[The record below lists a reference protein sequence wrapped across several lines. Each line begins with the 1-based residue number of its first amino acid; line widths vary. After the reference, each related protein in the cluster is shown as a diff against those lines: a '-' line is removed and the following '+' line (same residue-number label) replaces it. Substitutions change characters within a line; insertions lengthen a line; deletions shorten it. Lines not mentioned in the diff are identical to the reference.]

1 MILRLFK
8 GSFKRSLKL
17 SRYLVLGS
25 SLISCSGTSHRPAL
39 SPQKQSQKRSLK
51 LEMMSLWVKVEYS
64 RLMGDEVQAK
74 ALERDLEILENE
86 LLGLETAP
94 EKDVS
99 LTSSN

>member
-1 MILRLFK
+1 
-8 GSFKRSLKL
+8 
-17 SRYLVLGS
+17 
-25 SLISCSGTSHRPAL
+25 
-39 SPQKQSQKRSLK
+39 
-51 LEMMSLWVKVEYS
+51 MMSLWVKVEYS

-94 EKDVS
+94 ESDVS